1 MNAANLSTSRLMLLD
16 VLHTFCT
23 EAYRERCYD
32 LNEEGVTTA
41 DAVIVLQMVASG
53 ERSGAADV
61 NRSGA
66 VTSVDALII
75 R

>member
-1 MNAANLSTSRLMLLD
+1 MNAANLSTPRLMLLD
-16 VLHTFCT
+16 VLHMFCT

-32 LNEEGVTTA
+32 LNREG
-41 DAVIVLQMVASG
+41 
-53 ERSGAADV
+53 
-61 NRSGA
+61 